1 MFLLLEYKLYLT
13 DPSPFWVSKL
23 GIMADVKYEDYGIV
37 TFPFYDENFPETL
50 TEIDEDYVE
59 LPTLKFTDFGYPN
72 IDIRGCP
79 PPAWTLATEVYIYC
93 CATTLCVVSVVYVFF
108 FNIFYE
114 EIICFFLSFL
124 SRKELNLPPM
134 HSRC

>member
-1 MFLLLEYKLYLT
+1 MYVFAAGIQTLFN
-13 DPSPFWVSKL
+13 PSPFWVSKL
-23 GIMADVKYEDYGIV
+23 GIMADVEYTDSGFV
-37 TFPFYDENFPETL
+37 TFPFYNRDFPDIQSEP
-50 TEIDEDYVE
+50 VQ
-59 LPTLKFTDFGYPN
+59 LPVKKFTDFGLPDLN
-72 IDIRGCP
+72 ISIRP
-79 PPAWTLATEVYIYC
+79 PPPWTLASEVYMYC

-108 FNIFYE
+108 FYE

>member
-13 DPSPFWVSKL
+13 PPLL
-23 GIMADVKYEDYGIV
+23 GIMADVEYEDNGFV
-37 TFPFYDENFPETL
+37 TFPFYGQNFL
-50 TEIDEDYVE
+50 ICKLNQCSYVR
-59 LPTLKFTDFGYPN
+59 TLKFTDFGYPDL
-72 IDIRGCP
+72 DIRVPAP
-79 PPAWTLATEVYIYC
+79 PPWTLASEVYMYC

-108 FNIFYE
+108 FFLYIFYE

>member
-13 DPSPFWVSKL
+13 PPLL
-23 GIMADVKYEDYGIV
+23 GIMADVEYEDNGFV
-37 TFPFYDENFPETL
+37 TFPFYGQNFL
-50 TEIDEDYVE
+50 ICKLNQCSYVR
-59 LPTLKFTDFGYPN
+59 TLKFTDFGYPDL
-72 IDIRGCP
+72 DIGVPAP
-79 PPAWTLATEVYIYC
+79 PPWTLASEVYMYC

-108 FNIFYE
+108 FIFYE

-124 SRKELNLPPM
+124 RRKEMNLLAL